1 MQYQLIQDT
10 LTYLINGVAISGVL
24 AAGTT
29 IVYQYWTQERLQPQ
43 LVEGEPCQDSSQP
56 KSIKSPISVQQPI
69 LNREEQQIK
78 IELSQLQ
85 QQLSLAQEQ
94 LQEAQHQLAQSH
106 QHKLQIQSYYDAKLQ
121 QAQQQEQQAQFELSQ
136 LRQQLSSTEE
146 ELQKTQ
152 QDLNITKE
160 GVQGFFN
167 KMFALDRGAKTKVK
181 EIISNKEVSQQP
193 TFN

>member
-29 IVYQYWTQERLQPQ
+29 IVYQYWTQGRLQLVDGELPQ
-43 LVEGEPCQDSSQP
+43 EGSSQP
-56 KSIKSPISVQQPI
+56 DSIKSQVSEQKPVSI
-69 LNREEQQIK
+69 EEQLK
-78 IELSQLQ
+78 IELNQLQ
-85 QQLSLAQEQ
+85 QQLSFTQEQ
-94 LQEAQHQLAQSH
+94 LQQTQQQLAQSH
-106 QHKLQIQSYYDAKLQ
+106 QHKLQIQSYFDAKLQ
-121 QAQQQEQQAQFELSQ
+121 QAQQQEQQAQIELSQ

-152 QDLNITKE
+152 QELNSTKE
-160 GVQGFFN
+160 GVQGFVN
-167 KMFALDRGAKTKVK
+167 KMFYLDRSAKTKLK
-181 EIISNKEVSQQP
+181 ALFSNKEVSQQP

>member
-24 AAGTT
+24 AASTT

-85 QQLSLAQEQ
+85 QQLSLTQEQ

-106 QHKLQIQSYYDAKLQ
+106 QHKLQIQSCYDAKL
-121 QAQQQEQQAQFELSQ
+121 QQAQFELSQ

-146 ELQKTQ
+146 ELEKTQ

-167 KMFALDRGAKTKVK
+167 KMFDLDRGAKTKVK
-181 EIISNKEVSQQP
+181 EIISNKEVPQQP